1 MSLTTHDLWWEDRRQ
16 FLHRVWHRVWWIS
29 VHLLVAAGVLGA
41 LVTWGLLVT
50 SVVALA
56 LAGISVGLSFPF
68 RSREQA
74 PGSRAT
80 LRVAANGGCATVAAL
95 GLLAVGAGW
104 GLLLMLVLTA
114 ASPLA
119 YRNLRDSSTVVRVS
133 LAMLR
138 EMSADA
144 PPACGPDRP

>member
-1 MSLTTHDLWWEDRRQ
+1 MSLTAHDLWVEDRRQ
-16 FLHRVWHRVWWIS
+16 FVHRVWHHVWWTS
-29 VHLLVAAGVLGA
+29 VHVLVVAGVLGA
-41 LVTWGLLVT
+41 LVSWGLLVT

-56 LAGISVGLSFPF
+56 VAGISVVVAFPF

-74 PGSRAT
+74 PGSRTA

-95 GLLAVGAGW
+95 GLLTVAAGW
-104 GLLLMLVLTA
+104 GLLLMLVLMA
-114 ASPLA
+114 ASPFA
-119 YRNLRDSSTVVRVS
+119 HRSLRDSSTVVRVS